1 LKVLFG
7 DYGSS
12 QAQYHHVERSAG
24 AGDRQKGGM
33 TSVTLKPTGQAAPP
47 AAQDMPLPAQLA
59 DFAVVNAALYRQ
71 HYEDLLS
78 RRAGLGL
85 GRSSRP
91 IPLAPAWHWPAFL
104 ITVPWMFYRK
114 MYSGGIILVA
124 LPVLLDH
131 ILPGSLF
138 LGSGLLIALTAG
150 ICGKSWYVEHAV
162 RRIAKARQAHSSDAA
177 RAAYLAR
184 ARGVSLSA
192 GIFGVLIL
200 IVTMTVIVMGLT
212 PPNRF

>member
-1 LKVLFG
+1 
-7 DYGSS
+7 
-12 QAQYHHVERSAG
+12 
-24 AGDRQKGGM
+24 M
-33 TSVTLKPTGQAAPP
+33 TSEPMDQAVPP
-47 AAQDMPLPAQLA
+47 VAQDMPSPAELA
-59 DFAVVNAALYRQ
+59 DFAAVNAALYQR
-71 HYEDLLS
+71 HYEDFLS
-78 RRAGLGL
+78 RRPDPDL

-91 IPLAPAWHWPAFL
+91 LLLMPAWHWPAFL

-162 RRIAKARQAHSSDAA
+162 RRIAKARQAHSNDAA

-184 ARGVSLSA
+184 AKGVSLSA
-192 GIFGVLIL
+192 GIFGALIL

>member
-1 LKVLFG
+1 M
-7 DYGSS
+7 SS
-12 QAQYHHVERSAG
+12 EWIGR
-24 AGDRQKGGM
+24 
-33 TSVTLKPTGQAAPP
+33 AAVP
-47 AAQDMPLPAQLA
+47 ATQDMPTPAELA
-59 DFAVVNAALYRQ
+59 DFAAANAVFYQQ
-71 HYEDLLS
+71 HYEDLLG
-78 RRAGLGL
+78 RRPDLGL
-85 GRSSRP
+85 GRASGQLPVVPS
-91 IPLAPAWHWPAFL
+91 WHWAAFL

-150 ICGKSWYVEHAV
+150 ICGRSWYVGHAV
-162 RRIAKARQAHSSDAA
+162 HRIAKARWAYPNEVE

-192 GIFGVLIL
+192 GIFGALIL